1 MQLTITEWNGITN
14 ITGVSKEILDLDK
27 TFQCG
32 QCFRWKKQP
41 SGAYLG
47 MVGEMPVLLREQKY
61 ENGEFGYSTNIS
73 SQECRERLVGYL
85 SLDMVYEE
93 MINLAALD
101 EFAKEAAMFGQGI
114 RILKQDPWEA
124 LISFI
129 ISQRNNIPKISSTIE
144 KLCNHLGKTV
154 EVQVNDQRLCIN
166 TFPTPED
173 ILSVGLEGLQK
184 IGLGYRDRYVYEAAK
199 QVSCG
204 FIRLD
209 ELCAKEVP
217 GEYAVRNLMQLHG
230 VGVKVAHC
238 VALFGLGKLDMFP
251 IDVWIQRVI
260 DKHYPAGI
268 NIEHYGPLAGLIQQ
282 YMFYYIKLV
291 G

>member
-1 MQLTITEWNGITN
+1 MTNVTGI
-14 ITGVSKEILDLDK
+14 SKEILDLDK

-32 QCFRWKKQP
+32 QCFRWKRQP
-41 SGAYLG
+41 SGAYMG
-47 MVGEMPVLLREQKY
+47 MVGEMPVLLREQTF
-61 ENGEFGYSTNIS
+61 EDGTFGYRTNIS
-73 SQECRERLVGYL
+73 SQEFKERLVTYF

-101 EFAKEAAMFGQGI
+101 AFAKEAARFGQGI
-114 RILKQDPWEA
+114 RILRQDPWEA
-124 LISFI
+124 LVSFI
-129 ISQRNNIPKISSTIE
+129 ISQRNNIPKISSTID

-154 EVQVNDQRLCIN
+154 EVQLNDQSYSMK

-173 ILSVGLEGLQK
+173 ILNVGLGGLQK
-184 IGLGYRDRYVYEAAK
+184 LGLGYRDRYVYEAAK
-199 QVSCG
+199 QVSG
-204 FIRLD
+204 GLIRLD
-209 ELCAKEVP
+209 ELCAKEVT
-217 GEYAVRNLMQLHG
+217 GEHAVRSLMQLHG

-260 DKHYPAGI
+260 DKYYPHGI
-268 NIEHYGPLAGLIQQ
+268 NIEHYGALAGLIQQ
-282 YMFYYIKLV
+282 YMFYYIKLT